1 MFSYESFHDQGAH
14 CACAPGPSVRSA
26 TRDISSDVPVKY
38 DTRRYLN
45 SLKGMI
51 SLLTVYVKV
60 WFALIQTSTI
70 IWRLRGRKRNEHPDR
85 GMTLVSDIIKE

>member
-1 MFSYESFHDQGAH
+1 MLWNYIGFAPSRSTITETNESFHDQGAH
-14 CACAPGPSVRSA
+14 F

-51 SLLTVYVKV
+51 
-60 WFALIQTSTI
+60 
-70 IWRLRGRKRNEHPDR
+70 
-85 GMTLVSDIIKE
+85 

>member
-1 MFSYESFHDQGAH
+1 MLHEVTTWMVDVQGSILKSLRISHDVTKWMVTCTESFHDQGAH
-14 CACAPGPSVRSA
+14 CACARASA

-51 SLLTVYVKV
+51 
-60 WFALIQTSTI
+60 
-70 IWRLRGRKRNEHPDR
+70 
-85 GMTLVSDIIKE
+85 